1 MHAIQL
7 LALFAILMVYAI
19 FDVFN
24 KRNVPDAFA
33 YASIGLALIIA
44 FVFNSSII
52 VFTLLLALAIGSLGY
67 VIYKLGYWGA
77 GDYFELVAITLI
89 LPIQP
94 QPLLNSI
101 SQLGMPFILSVVVAT
116 GITAIWGVPIYY
128 LLFAHREGEKKVRV
142 NTRHLAKGL
151 LFVCL
156 YAMLLALSIYLFGF
170 TYSALTLVLL
180 LAIPSALSMT
190 FEDKIRGRMVE
201 FVRTNKIEYG
211 DMIATT
217 MIGEKD
223 LLRLKKINKNFGRL
237 VTKDLLSSLKAWKK
251 PLPVYKDAVPL
262 APFVFLGVALS
273 LLLGNLM
280 LFLI

>member
-7 LALFAILMVYAI
+7 LALFAILVVYAV

-33 YASIGLALIIA
+33 YASIGIALLIA
-44 FVFNSSII
+44 FVFNSSVIA
-52 VFTLLLALAIGSLGY
+52 FTLLLALAIGALGH
-67 VIYKLGYWGA
+67 VIYRLGYWGA
-77 GDYFELVAITLI
+77 GDYFELVVITLI

-94 QPLLNSI
+94 PPLLNSI

-116 GITAIWGVPIYY
+116 GIAAIWGVPIYY
-128 LLFAHREGEKKVRV
+128 LLFVHRKGERKARI

-151 LFVCL
+151 LFICL
-156 YAMLLALSIYLFGF
+156 YAMLLALSTYLFGF
-170 TYSALTLVLL
+170 TYGALALVLL
-180 LAIPSALSMT
+180 LAVPSSLSMT
-190 FEDKIRGRMVE
+190 FEDTIRRRMVE

-217 MIGEKD
+217 MIEEKD
-223 LLRLKKINKNFGRL
+223 LLRLKKIDKNFGRL
-237 VTKDLLSSLKAWKK
+237 ATKGLILSLKAWKK

-262 APFVFLGVALS
+262 APFVLLGVILAL
-273 LLLGNLM
+273 LFGNLM